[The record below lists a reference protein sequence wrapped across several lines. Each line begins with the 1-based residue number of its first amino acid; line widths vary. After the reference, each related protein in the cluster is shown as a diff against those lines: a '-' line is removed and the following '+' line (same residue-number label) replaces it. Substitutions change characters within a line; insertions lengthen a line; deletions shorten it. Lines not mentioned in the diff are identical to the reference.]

1 MYDVAIIGA
10 GPAGLS
16 AGIYAA
22 RARLQTL
29 LLERT
34 APGGQ
39 AATTHLIENY
49 PGFPEGISG
58 PDLMEK
64 MARQAERL
72 GLRIE
77 LGEVVEL
84 AGREREIELRL
95 AGGGT
100 IFARSVIVATG
111 SEPQRLGVLGEEE
124 FRGRGVS
131 YCATCDGAFFTG
143 KEVMVVGGGDTAI
156 TEALFLTRFASRVT
170 VVHRRDALRATKI
183 LQEEALAHP
192 RIRFIWNA
200 VVRRIEG
207 EGKVQQV
214 TVASTVDGEETAVP
228 VEGVFIYIGMRP
240 NTGFLSGRLEL
251 DEAGYVRTDA
261 RLHTSLQG
269 VLAAGDVR
277 TTSLRQIVTAV
288 ADGALAAVEAER
300 YLAGHVKEW

>member
-10 GPAGLS
+10 GPAGLT

-72 GLRIE
+72 GVRVE
-77 LGEVVEL
+77 LGEVVDL
-84 AGREREIELRL
+84 AGSGRKIELQL
-95 AGGGT
+95 AGGGAVS
-100 IFARSVIVATG
+100 ARTVIIATG
-111 SEPQRLGVLGEEE
+111 SEPQRLGVPGEEE
-124 FRGRGVS
+124 LRGRGVS

-156 TEALFLTRFASRVT
+156 TEALFLTRFASQVT
-170 VVHRRDALRATKI
+170 VVHRRDALRATKV
-183 LQEEALAHP
+183 LQEETLAHP

-214 TVASTVDGEETAVP
+214 TVASTIDGKETAVP

-240 NTGFLSGRLEL
+240 NTGFVSGRLEL
-251 DEAGYVRTDA
+251 DEAGYIRTDA

-277 TTSLRQIVTAV
+277 ATALRQIVTAV